1 MIKGFIE
8 EENMSNLT
16 SASGEASANSS
27 GNRNEIGTNNYHQ
40 QYLAPS
46 QSTQIH
52 DEAPP
57 PKKRRNLPGNPDP
70 EAEVIALSPKTLM
83 ATNRFICEICNKGFQ
98 RDQNLQLHKRGHNLP
113 WKLKQRASNEII
125 RKKVYVCPEP
135 TCVHHDPSRALGDLT
150 GIKKH
155 FCRKHGEKKWKCDKC
170 SKKYAVQSDWKA
182 HSKTCG
188 TREYKCDCGTL
199 FSRRDSFITHRA
211 FCDALAEESSK
222 AIITPSPIPQ
232 PNSHNMINLQ
242 TQDFSLK
249 KEHQN
254 FSFLR
259 QEQEIQIPSW
269 LCQSSIASNYSR
281 LDQNQIQSLDENPN
295 PRNGPTFASYQPSEI
310 SPHMSATALLQK
322 AAQMGSTSSSQQQS
336 MIMISG
342 THKHCHVS
350 VDDNNLSSCEDQMI
364 NNFSSPGFD
373 GTSFENTY
381 AKNILNSNHHH
392 DHNNIN
398 HDGNDGR
405 RVGGVGAGGNDGFTR
420 DFLGLRPLSDSDIL
434 NIAGMGNCMN
444 SNQTQKPWQGN

>member
-1 MIKGFIE
+1 MNVKQKKERESEYF
-8 EENMSNLT
+8 LT
-16 SASGEASANSS
+16 
-27 GNRNEIGTNNYHQ
+27 
-40 QYLAPS
+40 
-46 QSTQIH
+46 
-52 DEAPP
+52 
-57 PKKRRNLPGNPDP
+57 
-70 EAEVIALSPKTLM
+70 VKTFL
-83 ATNRFICEICNKGFQ
+83 
-98 RDQNLQLHKRGHNLP
+98 
-113 WKLKQRASNEII
+113 
-125 RKKVYVCPEP
+125 V
-135 TCVHHDPSRALGDLT
+135 
-150 GIKKH
+150 
-155 FCRKHGEKKWKCDKC
+155 
-170 SKKYAVQSDWKA
+170 
-182 HSKTCG
+182 
-188 TREYKCDCGTL
+188 TL
-199 FSRRDSFITHRA
+199 FTFVLFCVFCLYMIFRRDSFITHRA

-222 AIITPSPIPQ
+222 AIITPSSIPQ

-364 NNFSSPGFD
+364 NNFSSSVFD

-381 AKNILNSNHHH
+381 AKNIFNSNHHH

-398 HDGNDGR
+398 HDDNNDGR
-405 RVGGVGAGGNDGFTR
+405 RVRGVGAGGNDGFTR